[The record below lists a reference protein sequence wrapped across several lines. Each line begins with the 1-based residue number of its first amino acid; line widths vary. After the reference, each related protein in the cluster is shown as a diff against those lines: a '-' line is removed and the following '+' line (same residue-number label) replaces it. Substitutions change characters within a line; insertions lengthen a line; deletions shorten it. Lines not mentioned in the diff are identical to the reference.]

1 MINDTLFI
9 ILILFCSILIAAI
22 ISGIV
27 AFITVKL
34 VDRFYD
40 PKNDVHTKYYV
51 FTGEQLE
58 KYVDNAWSKRC
69 YE

>member
-27 AFITVKL
+27 YFIMVKL
-34 VDRFYD
+34 VDIFYD
-40 PKNDVHTKYYV
+40 PKNDVYTKYYV

-58 KYVDNAWSKRC
+58 KYVDNRSKTPH
-69 YE
+69 E